1 MAVNGVIYDSN
12 MLALIAKYLNP
23 KDKKVLCSTNKQINI
38 NSYLVKQQMTFKSQ
52 FLYNMNIK
60 TQIKCVRHISN
71 YDGQYITPLV
81 ASNIISIRIN
91 CSTITDETIIK
102 IYSNFIN
109 LVNIKCVWCINKSNI
124 LLKLTNKSRFHTGSD
139 IKKMINNTALCF
151 EQNINIFTK
160 KNLIKL
166 QCLPKLE
173 YFCCERLNDYDYED
187 IVEIF

>member
-12 MLALIAKYLNP
+12 MLALFAIYLNS

-38 NSYLVKQQMTFKSQ
+38 NSYLVKQQITF
-52 FLYNMNIK
+52 K
-60 TQIKCVRHISN
+60 TQIKCVRRISN

-81 ASNIISIRIN
+81 ASNIISIWIN

-102 IYSNFIN
+102 IYSNYIN

-124 LLKLTNKSRFHTGSD
+124 LLKLTNKSRFHTGFD

-173 YFCCERLNDYDYED
+173 YFCCERLNDYDYEN
-187 IVEIF
+187 IVELFNNRPK